1 MYSLSHPSVTSGLK
15 SLQSNVAYKLLF
27 VSVSSMTLPRIY
39 VDSHR
44 NKYAGQET
52 AFYETYS
59 LATNYGLP
67 GVLALGTAH
76 LLKGVN
82 NPFQVNPSGWVKNEN
97 VEALS
102 DIYQR
107 SVQAKNPHDTQRH
120 FIKNSLASLEGID
133 SVTGKATHLSPEA
146 VEAHA
151 ARIQE
156 WMHNDKPNEKFV
168 PDMAKNLAE
177 ELGTYDRMSLAQGKK
192 RVRLLPDKFV
202 TQLRYLG
209 QEFQKGHR
217 SEVGVDIQKNVQSI
231 AGKLKS
237 SNNIKGAVS
246 LSLLAAIGFSAQFI
260 NRWITKR
267 RTGKDE
273 FVGYSDFTNGL
284 NQQQKTDNQ
293 QNNST
298 QPGQNVNGGA
308 PHFGKLESS
317 QFLPTA
323 EQLKYVIYPAGII
336 GKLLASRAMDEF
348 RETALKAGFAYFNF
362 LWIPN
367 FVENVMAYSMKNK
380 HIFLKQSETPATN
393 AQENGLTR
401 FVQSFK
407 KINNLSIRSYP
418 DIEVYA
424 KRLGQEFSTL
434 SEKQLKE
441 TLSGEKF
448 KDLLQNT
455 DSVIQGFEK
464 LNSSDKAQRIEKAVA
479 RELHGVKNVAVL
491 GNILYSCVTL
501 GFGLNLL
508 NMYITNK
515 KTKKVT
521 EQKAIA
527 MAAAKKQN
535 EPAAPPTRKV
545 VTAPSFSQ
553 PQQARPATYANFGP
567 MAAPVMFP
575 PVYVISPA
583 RLVVPGQ
590 NPFGAPASLGA
601 ESA

>member
-27 VSVSSMTLPRIY
+27 VSVTSMTLPRIY

-76 LLKGVN
+76 ALKGVN

-107 SVQAKNPHDTQRH
+107 SIHEKNPHDTQRQ
-120 FIKNSLASLEGID
+120 FIKNSLASLQGVD
-133 SVTGKATHLSPEA
+133 SISGKVTRLAPQA
-146 VEAHA
+146 IEAHA
-151 ARIQE
+151 AHIQE
-156 WMHNDKPNEKFV
+156 WMHSDKADSDFV
-168 PDMAKNLAE
+168 PVMAKKLGE
-177 ELGTYDRMSLAQGKK
+177 GLGTYDRITMAQGEKS
-192 RVRLLPDKFV
+192 VGLSPEKFV
-202 TQLRYLG
+202 SQLRYLG
-209 QEFQKGHR
+209 EEFQKGHR
-217 SEVGVDIQKNVQSI
+217 SEVGADIQKNVQSI

-237 SNNIKGAVS
+237 SNNIKAAVS
-246 LSLLAAIGFSAQFI
+246 LSLLAGIGFSAQFI

-273 FVGYSDFTNGL
+273 FVGYSDFANGL
-284 NQQQKTDNQ
+284 DQSQKADNQ
-293 QNNST
+293 QNDNA
-298 QPGQNVNGGA
+298 QPASAQGNGT

-317 QFLPTA
+317 QFLPTG

-336 GKLLASRAMDEF
+336 GKLLASRALDEF

-367 FVENVMAYSMKNK
+367 FVENVVANSMKNK
-380 HIFLKQSETPATN
+380 HIFVKQPQTA
-393 AQENGLTR
+393 AANGEESGLSR
-401 FVQSFK
+401 FIQSAK
-407 KINNLSIRSYP
+407 KINNLSVRSYE
-418 DIEVYA
+418 DVEVYA
-424 KRLGQEFSTL
+424 KRIGEEFSGL
-434 SEKQLKE
+434 NEKQLKE
-441 TLSGEKF
+441 TLNSEKF
-448 KDLLQNT
+448 QDLLKKK
-455 DSVIQGFEK
+455 DAVISGFEK
-464 LNSSDKAQRIEKAVA
+464 LSGSEKAQRIEKAVA

-515 KTKKVT
+515 KTKKAA
-521 EQKAIA
+521 E
-527 MAAAKKQN
+527 AAAAQQHAAHPVA
-535 EPAAPPTRKV
+535 PARKPATPASFPQASKATV
-545 VTAPSFSQ
+545 APSF
-553 PQQARPATYANFGP
+553 RPVT
-567 MAAPVMFP
+567 AAPMMFP

-583 RLVVPGQ
+583 RLVFPGQ
-590 NPFGAPASLGA
+590 NPFGAPASFEA